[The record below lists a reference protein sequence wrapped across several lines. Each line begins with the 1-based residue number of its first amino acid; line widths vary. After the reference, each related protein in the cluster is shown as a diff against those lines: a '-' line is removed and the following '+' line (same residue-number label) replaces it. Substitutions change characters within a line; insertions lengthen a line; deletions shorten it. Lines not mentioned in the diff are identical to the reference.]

1 MKTETETP
9 VKKKRVAK
17 PKAGPAIYKR
27 NDFGL
32 LAQVNYEFNEDG
44 SVDWR
49 KMIKDEHLY
58 PNKDWFESRNKE
70 IPTSIE
76 GLDDCQ
82 LLIKLSGIK
91 ELAKM
96 RGFSRVEQEIL
107 ESSPERVVCK
117 CSITWFPN
125 YECDD
130 KEVTYTDTANAT
142 LDNTSSFATKF
153 LETIAANRAFV
164 RAVRN
169 FLNIHIVGDD
179 EIDKSDHQ
187 KPSSSKGFTP
197 QSVLASNFGSFDD
210 FKEKLRDLYRSEK
223 YRNDEVKNWGSFE
236 DIPPKEART
245 LLGLVKS

>member
-9 VKKKRVAK
+9 KKKVARKK
-17 PKAGPAIYKR
+17 PEGPALYKR
-27 NDFGL
+27 DQDGL
-32 LAQVNYEFNEDG
+32 LKSAKYSFNEDG
-44 SVDWR
+44 SVNWR

-70 IPTSIE
+70 IPVSIE

-91 ELAKM
+91 ELAKL
-96 RGFSRVEQEIL
+96 RGFTAVSHDVL
-107 ESSPERVVCK
+107 ESTPERVVCK
-117 CSITWFPN
+117 CSISWMPN
-125 YECDD
+125 YENNGHSIYFED
-130 KEVTYTDTANAT
+130 VANAT

-169 FLNIHIVGDD
+169 FLGIHIVGDD

-197 QSVLASNFGSFDD
+197 QSVLASNFNSFDD

-223 YRNDEVKNWGSFE
+223 YRNDEVKNWSDFE

-245 LLGLVKS
+245 LLGLIKQ